1 MAVKVKICGITNPA
15 DARLAVEAGADALGF
30 VFWPKSP
37 RNLSPSAARAI
48 IKGLPPFVLTVGVF
62 VNEDVGRIKETAAQA
77 GLSCVQLHGD
87 ETPARAV
94 DVVEMAC
101 PRVIKAFRVAEGFDI
116 ISLDAY
122 SVQACL
128 LDAYKP
134 GVPGGTG
141 ETFDWGTAVEAAKRN
156 RIILSGGLTPDNVG
170 QAVDMVRPYAVDVSS
185 GVEAAPGIK
194 DAAKVRR
201 FIEAAKAAGR

>member
-1 MAVKVKICGITNPA
+1 MTVKVKICGITNPA
-15 DARLAVEAGADALGF
+15 DARSAVEAGADALGF

-37 RNLSPSAARAI
+37 RNITPAAAAAI

-62 VNEDVGRIKETAAQA
+62 VNEEVERIRQTTAQA

-94 DVVEMAC
+94 EVADRAC
-101 PRVIKAFRVAEGFDI
+101 LRVIKAFRVAEGFDI

-122 SVQACL
+122 QVQACL

-141 ETFDWGTAVEAAKRN
+141 ETFDWATAVEAAKRK

-170 QAVDMVRPYAVDVSS
+170 QAVETVRPYAVDVSS
-185 GVEAAPGIK
+185 GVEAAPGKK
-194 DAAKVRR
+194 DADKVRR
-201 FIEAAKAAGR
+201 FIKAVKAAGR